1 MTDKDYDEFTKRMTS
16 FDLTLSPD
24 GGDGDVSLEQSSTTG
39 LDDVLE
45 HYGVK
50 GMKWGV
56 RRTPEQLGR
65 ARAARKARKAE
76 AKAQKKADQ
85 SRPPSADAVEAATY
99 RRVAKNAGTASLSNK
114 ELDILLKR
122 MNLEQRY
129 VTALGSDSKSLG
141 RVFVE
146 SIMDQELKA
155 FNKNQ
160 DSPTA
165 ITIKQVQQA
174 MERALDFDPILDKA
188 LKS

>member
-24 GGDGDVSLEQSSTTG
+24 GGEGDVSLKQSSTMDF
-39 LDDVLE
+39 DDFLE

-85 SRPPSADAVEAATY
+85 SRAPSKDAVEAATY
-99 RRVAKNAGTASLSNK
+99 RRVAKNAGTSSLSNQ
-114 ELDILLKR
+114 ELDALLKR
-122 MNLEQRY
+122 MKLETRY
-129 VTALGSDSKSLG
+129 VEALGDDRKSAG
-141 RVFVE
+141 RIFLE
-146 SIMDQELKA
+146 NLADIEFQAHQRNQE
-155 FNKNQ
+155 
-160 DSPTA
+160 SPTVQ
-165 ITIKQVQQA
+165 TVRQVKKA
-174 MERALDFDPILDKA
+174 MDSALDKKPK
-188 LKS
+188 K